1 MDMGIIANLKVNYKN
16 YLSKSKNLHLEND
29 QQFNVNVLDAMCFLK
44 KSWDD
49 VKTSTIQHCFQKA
62 QFIRKIVVVPS
73 AVVPSDVVPSDV
85 VPIDVVPI
93 DVVPSEIEIEKLLDE
108 VPRFDDDFIPTC
120 DSSGDLN
127 LNIDN
132 LAEEPQEETEEEIRI
147 LKSNEVLQYVAELS
161 KFLLMNGTDAN
172 NVYDFKSIVY
182 DAIDSCKKQSLITDY
197 LIKN

>member
-1 MDMGIIANLKVNYKN
+1 M
-16 YLSKSKNLHLEND
+16 
-29 QQFNVNVLDAMCFLK
+29 
-44 KSWDD
+44 
-49 VKTSTIQHCFQKA
+49 
-62 QFIRKIVVVPS
+62 PS

-172 NVYDFKSIVY
+172 TVYDFKSIVY